1 VLAVTINNRK
11 PRRTRPAS
19 VPRNDNACIAAHAEY
34 NRDDYVFLRSQT
46 RVMQM
51 MEWEDRMAPLKSWG
65 GNLVANLA
73 WEIFA

>member
-1 VLAVTINNRK
+1 
-11 PRRTRPAS
+11 
-19 VPRNDNACIAAHAEY
+19 
-34 NRDDYVFLRSQT
+34 
-46 RVMQM
+46 MQM